1 MLAGIGGSEECCW
14 VTTLLNR
21 KIKRPWTLEIWT
33 VDSTGEEPSLFLL
46 KGVVCSRFLQCWLC
60 ASPSCHVE
68 LLSQTSLGWGWSS
81 AWRLSSLTLCTQRDG
96 CLSSLTLRTQRV
108 PLKSSI
114 QPPTPFGL
122 WRAFWKWNKGNLI
135 LQNRILFSYFPFPT
149 DRWNNCNFYVVL

>member
-1 MLAGIGGSEECCW
+1 MLAGIGGSEKCCW

-33 VDSTGEEPSLFLL
+33 VDSKGEEPSLFLL

-60 ASPSCHVE
+60 ASPSRHVE

-81 AWRLSSLTLCTQRDG
+81 AWRLSSLTL
-96 CLSSLTLRTQRV
+96 RTQCV
-108 PLKSSI
+108 PLKPSI

-149 DRWNNCNFYVVL
+149 DSWNNCNFYVVL